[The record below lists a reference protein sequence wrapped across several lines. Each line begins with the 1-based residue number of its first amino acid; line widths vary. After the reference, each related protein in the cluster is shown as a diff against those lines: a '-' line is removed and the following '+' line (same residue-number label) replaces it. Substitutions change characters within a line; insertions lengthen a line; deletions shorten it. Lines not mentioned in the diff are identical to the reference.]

1 MPTSLTSK
9 KQLMED
15 LTEKK
20 VARVIQALTGVRNY
34 RCRYRDIS
42 FGHEIDAQGVV
53 EIRGDS
59 AGRVRLNSD
68 SHSPR
73 VETVIAPDYL
83 VRVDHGSKSG
93 YRIDFTRHPFS
104 DFHRYG
110 WLRVDHPF
118 TLLEHGSIAFR
129 AEISEAPGV
138 LVFQGSLGRG
148 LLPRF
153 ALSNEVPSVQVTLDA
168 KYGLMRE
175 LLIVSGN
182 TPQRFV
188 FTDYVV
194 NHRLRKDIFRL
205 EPPWEVGDMTELYWN
220 QIQAAQGSQDPP
232 APFFSW
238 N

>member
-1 MPTSLTSK
+1 
-9 KQLMED
+9 MED
-15 LTEKK
+15 LTERK
-20 VARVIQALTGVRNY
+20 VASVIQALAGVRNY
-34 RCRYRDIS
+34 RCLYRDIS
-42 FGHEIDAQGVV
+42 FGQEIDSQGVV

-59 AGRVRLNSD
+59 NGRVRLNSD
-68 SHSPR
+68 SRGPR
-73 VETVIAPDYL
+73 VETVIAPEYL
-83 VRVDHGSKSG
+83 IRVDHGSKTG

-118 TLLEHGSIAFR
+118 TLLEKGTIGFR
-129 AEISEAPGV
+129 AEIEEAPGV
-138 LVFQGSLGRG
+138 LVFQGGLGRG

-153 ALSNEVPSVQVTLDA
+153 ALANEVPSVQVTLDA
-168 KYGLMRE
+168 KCGLMRE

-182 TPQRFV
+182 APQRFV

-194 NHRLRKDIFRL
+194 NRRLRRDTFRL
-205 EPPWEVGDMTELYWN
+205 EPQWEVGDMTELYWN
-220 QIQAAQGSQDPP
+220 QIQTAQGSQEPP